1 MFVSDKQEG
10 SVPILPR
17 GIHQFPFRF
26 QLPESALPCS
36 FESKPGYIRYYIK
49 VRLLLDNF
57 ESRNQLCTM
66 TYKLNYNF
74 NYISVV
80 ELDFQVKDGIFW
92 RKLQTTVNLNFSLN
106 SQLVTVTLTDLQVK
120 FDSYYPHW
128 FTSQI
133 W

>member
-120 FDSYYPHW
+120 FDSYYPH
-128 FTSQI
+128 
-133 W
+133 